1 MGTPRRVGA
10 PGARSRKVESLKK
23 EWHELL
29 SKCLSF
35 FRMFFWGT
43 TMERDK
49 EHKIGLH
56 YNKFSVYNEFSVAKY
71 KEDSCANE
79 NAYDEMV

>member
-1 MGTPRRVGA
+1 MNSSQNV
-10 PGARSRKVESLKK
+10 SL
-23 EWHELL
+23 
-29 SKCLSF
+29 SSVCF
-35 FRMFFWGT
+35 FGGT

-56 YNKFSVYNEFSVAKY
+56 YNTFSVYNEFSVAKY